1 MGNVSAN
8 RVGLSVA
15 AVLAGWHAVWLVLVA
30 SGAAQQVFDFAYRL
44 HGMKPDAVV
53 GTLDPGLGALLL
65 LATGAIGYVSGFG
78 GAWVWNCLQRFE
90 CAASKATLRP
100 ADSASQTPRHAA

>member
-1 MGNVSAN
+1 MGTVSAN

-30 SGAAQQVFDFAYRL
+30 SGAAQQVFDFAYKL

-53 GTLDPGLGALLL
+53 GSLDPGLGALLL

-90 CAASKATLRP
+90 CAGPKTAMRP
-100 ADSASQTPRHAA
+100 TDVSTTPRHAA

>member
-1 MGNVSAN
+1 
-8 RVGLSVA
+8 
-15 AVLAGWHAVWLVLVA
+15 
-30 SGAAQQVFDFAYRL
+30 
-44 HGMKPDAVV
+44 VV

-90 CAASKATLRP
+90 CERTTAARP
-100 ADSASQTPRHAA
+100 ADAAEKMPRHAA

>member
-1 MGNVSAN
+1 MGSVNAN
-8 RVGLSVA
+8 RVGLSIA

-65 LATGAIGYVSGFG
+65 VATGAIGYVSGFG
-78 GAWVWNCLQRFE
+78 GAWVWNCLQRLE
-90 CAASKATLRP
+90 WAGTKAAMRP
-100 ADSASQTPRHAA
+100 ADASTTPRRAA

>member
-1 MGNVSAN
+1 MGAVSAN
-8 RVGLSVA
+8 RLGLSVA
-15 AVLAGWHAVWLVLVA
+15 AVLAGWHAVWLALVA

-65 LATGAIGYVSGFG
+65 LATGAIGYISGFG
-78 GAWVWNCLQRFE
+78 GAWVWNCLQRFQE
-90 CAASKATLRP
+90 DAGSAAGRGGVTAGS
-100 ADSASQTPRHAA
+100 PRQAA